1 MMLNIYQNNF
11 ICDEMWEEYPYEYMD
26 SFKKYSDEKFA
37 DIFGFF
43 SSLKDECIMVYV

>member
-11 ICDEMWEEYPYEYMD
+11 ICDEMWEEYSYEYMD